1 MSGLLAPT
9 ALRIAPAELRGM
21 AHQRFGGELRRAGSF
36 AQLTLLGAR
45 ACLEASGTTGSLGLL
60 WGSLRGAVLST
71 QSALGDLRRGD
82 PVMPFT
88 FVGTQPHLGAA
99 LFAQLV
105 HPLARS
111 AFLYFEPGGEPGL
124 LPLAGAWLA
133 DCDRVL
139 IGRVEES
146 VADGV
151 PHESDW
157 GLLARTGAISSS
169 PPPA

>member
-9 ALRIAPAELRGM
+9 ALRIAPAKLRGL
-21 AHQRFGGELRRAGSF
+21 AHERFGGELRRAGSF

-45 ACLEASGTTGSLGLL
+45 ACLEASGTTGTLGLL

-88 FVGTQPHLGAA
+88 FVATQPHLGAA

-111 AFLYFEPGGEPGL
+111 AFLYLEPDGEPGL
-124 LPLAGAWLA
+124 LPLARAWLA
-133 DCDRVL
+133 GCDRVL

-146 VADGV
+146 VEDGI

-157 GLLARTGAISSS
+157 GLLPAGAIFSSLR
-169 PPPA
+169 PA